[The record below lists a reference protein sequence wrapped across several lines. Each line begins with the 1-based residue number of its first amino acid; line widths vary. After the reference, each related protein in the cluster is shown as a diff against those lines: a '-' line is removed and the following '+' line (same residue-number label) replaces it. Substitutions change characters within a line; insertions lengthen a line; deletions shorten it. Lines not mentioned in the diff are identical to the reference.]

1 MLIGVPAETAPGETR
16 VAVTAETAKKLVAQ
30 GHTVRVQSGAGVA
43 ASLTDGAYEAAG
55 AEITDAAGALGC
67 EIVLKVRIPDERE
80 TALMKPGTVLVGML
94 NPFDAD
100 GLQRLASAGLTA
112 FALEAAP
119 RTTRAQSMDVLSS
132 QANIAGYKAVMMA
145 ADKYQ
150 RFFPMLMTA
159 AGTVKAARVVIL
171 GVGVAGLQAIAT
183 AKRLG
188 AVIEASDV
196 RPSVKEQVE
205 SLGGKFI
212 DVPYETAEE
221 KEAAEGVGGYARPM
235 PPSWLERQ
243 KIEVAKRVAA
253 ADIVI
258 STALIPG
265 RAAPTLITEDMVKSM
280 KPGSVI
286 VDIAAGKGPDVNGE
300 MKGGNCPLSEADKTV
315 VKHGVTIVGETNL
328 AALVAADASSLYARN
343 VLDFL
348 KLVLPKEGGLK
359 IDLEDDIVAA
369 CRMTRTARSRRSKRT
384 SEEKHRHGSRI
395 PHRHQPDHL
404 RAGHLRGLPRGVDRH
419 PGAAH
424 AADGRHQRHLRHRHR
439 RGHAGRGPH

>member
-1 MLIGVPAETAPGETR
+1 LMP
-16 VAVTAETAKKLVAQ
+16 
-30 GHTVRVQSGAGVA
+30 SG
-43 ASLTDGAYEAAG
+43 T
-55 AEITDAAGALGC
+55 T
-67 EIVLKVRIPDERE
+67 
-80 TALMKPGTVLVGML
+80 LVGML
-94 NPFDAD
+94 NPFDAT
-100 GLQRLASAGLTA
+100 GLQQLASAGITG

-196 RPSVKEQVE
+196 RPSVKEQIE

-221 KEAAEGVGGYARPM
+221 KEAAEGVGGYAKPM
-235 PPSWLERQ
+235 PASWLTRQ
-243 KIEVAKRVAA
+243 AAEVAKRVAQ

-286 VDIAAGKGPDVNGE
+286 VDIAAGKGAGGL
-300 MKGGNCPLSEADKTV
+300 GGNCPLSEADKTV
-315 VKHGVTIVGETNL
+315 VKHGITIIGDTNL
-328 AALVAADASSLYARN
+328 PALVAADASALYARN

-348 KLVLPKEGGLK
+348 KLILPKESDIT
-359 IDLEDDIVAA
+359 IDMQDDIVAA
-369 CRMTRTARSRRSKRT
+369 CLMAQGGEVKR
-384 SEEKHRHGSRI
+384 K
-395 PHRHQPDHL
+395 
-404 RAGHLRGLPRGVDRH
+404 
-419 PGAAH
+419 
-424 AADGRHQRHLRHRHR
+424 
-439 RGHAGRGPH
+439 

>member
-1 MLIGVPAETAPGETR
+1 MLIGIPAETLAGETR
-16 VAVTAETAKKLVAQ
+16 VAVTPETVKKLTAQ
-30 GHTVRVQSGAGVA
+30 GHTLRIQSGAGVA
-43 ASLTDGAYEAAG
+43 ASVTDAAFTAAG
-55 AEITDAAGALGC
+55 AEITDVAGAFGC
-67 EIVLKVRIPDERE
+67 DLVLKVRNTTESE
-80 TALMKPGTVLVGML
+80 AKLLKSGSTLVGML
-94 NPFDAD
+94 NPFEAD
-100 GLQRLASAGLTA
+100 GLQRLATAGVTG

-196 RPSVKEQVE
+196 RPSVKEQIE

-212 DVPYETAEE
+212 EVTYDTDEE
-221 KEAAEGVGGYARPM
+221 KEAAAGVGGYAKPM
-235 PPSWLERQ
+235 PPSWLARQ
-243 KIEVAKRVAA
+243 AVEVAKRVAL

-286 VDIAAGKGPDVNGE
+286 IDIAAGKGQNLEGKPG
-300 MKGGNCPLSEADKTV
+300 GGNCPISEADKTV
-315 VKHGVTIVGETNL
+315 VKHGVTIVGDTNL
-328 AALVAADASSLYARN
+328 PALVAADASALYARN

-348 KLVLPKEGGLK
+348 KLIINKEGALHV
-359 IDLEDDIVAA
+359 DMEDDIVAA
-369 CRMTRTARSRRSKRT
+369 CLMSLGGEVKR
-384 SEEKHRHGSRI
+384 K
-395 PHRHQPDHL
+395 
-404 RAGHLRGLPRGVDRH
+404 
-419 PGAAH
+419 
-424 AADGRHQRHLRHRHR
+424 
-439 RGHAGRGPH
+439 

>member
-1 MLIGVPAETAPGETR
+1 MLIGIPTETAAGETR
-16 VAVTAETAKKLVAQ
+16 VAVTPETAKKLKAQ
-30 GHTVRVQSGAGVA
+30 GHTIRIQSGAGVA
-43 ASLTDGAYEAAG
+43 ASVTDEAYVAAG
-55 AEITDAAGALGC
+55 GEITDAAGAYACDL
-67 EIVLKVRIPDERE
+67 VLKVRSPSDAEC
-80 TALMKPGTVLVGML
+80 AHMKPGTTLVGML
-94 NPFDAD
+94 NPFDAP
-100 GLQRLASAGLTA
+100 GLQRLATAGLTG

-132 QANIAGYKAVMMA
+132 QANIAGYKAVMIA

-196 RPSVKEQVE
+196 RPSVKEQIE

-212 DVPYETAEE
+212 DVSYDTPEE
-221 KEAAEGVGGYARPM
+221 KEAAVGVGGYAKPM
-235 PPSWLERQ
+235 PQSWLDRQ
-243 KIEVAKRVAA
+243 KIEVAKRVAQ

-265 RAAPTLITEDMVKSM
+265 RPAPTLITEDMVKSM

-286 VDIAAGKGPDVNGE
+286 IDIAAGKGPNG
-300 MKGGNCPLSEADKTV
+300 GGNCPISEADKTV
-315 VKHGVTIVGETNL
+315 VKHGVTLVGETNL
-328 AALVAADASSLYARN
+328 PALVAADSSSLYARN

-348 KLVLPKEGGLK
+348 KLIITKDGALK
-359 IDLEDDIVAA
+359 VDMEDDIVAA
-369 CRMTRTARSRRSKRT
+369 CLMAQGGEVKR
-384 SEEKHRHGSRI
+384 K
-395 PHRHQPDHL
+395 
-404 RAGHLRGLPRGVDRH
+404 
-419 PGAAH
+419 
-424 AADGRHQRHLRHRHR
+424 
-439 RGHAGRGPH
+439 

>member
-1 MLIGVPAETAPGETR
+1 MLIGIPAETLAGETR
-16 VAVTAETAKKLVAQ
+16 VAVTPETVKKLTAQ
-30 GHTVRVQSGAGVA
+30 GHILRIQSGAGVA
-43 ASLTDGAYEAAG
+43 ASVTDAAYVAAG
-55 AEITDAAGALGC
+55 AEITDIAGAFGC
-67 EIVLKVRIPDERE
+67 DLVLKVRNTTESE
-80 TALMKPGTVLVGML
+80 TKLLKSGSTLVGML
-94 NPFDAD
+94 NPFEAD
-100 GLQRLASAGLTA
+100 GLQRLATAGVTG

-196 RPSVKEQVE
+196 RPSVKEQIE

-212 DVPYETAEE
+212 EVTYDTDEE
-221 KEAAEGVGGYARPM
+221 KEAAAGVGGYAKPM
-235 PPSWLERQ
+235 PPSWLARQ
-243 KIEVAKRVAA
+243 AVEVAKRVAL

-286 VDIAAGKGPDVNGE
+286 IDIAAGKGPNG
-300 MKGGNCPLSEADKTV
+300 GGNCPISEADKTV
-315 VKHGVTIVGETNL
+315 VKHGVTIVGDTNL
-328 AALVAADASSLYARN
+328 PALVAADASALYARN

-348 KLVLPKEGGLK
+348 KLIINKEGALHV
-359 IDLEDDIVAA
+359 DMEDDIVAA
-369 CRMTRTARSRRSKRT
+369 CLMSQGGEVKR
-384 SEEKHRHGSRI
+384 K
-395 PHRHQPDHL
+395 
-404 RAGHLRGLPRGVDRH
+404 
-419 PGAAH
+419 
-424 AADGRHQRHLRHRHR
+424 
-439 RGHAGRGPH
+439 

>member
-1 MLIGVPAETAPGETR
+1 MLIGVPAETTTGETR
-16 VAVTAETAKKLVAQ
+16 VAVTPETAKKLVAL

-43 ASLTDGAYEAAG
+43 ASATDAAYQAAG
-55 AEITDAAGALGC
+55 AEITDQAGAFGAD
-67 EIVLKVRIPDERE
+67 IVLKVRAPSEAECVLARS
-80 TALMKPGTVLVGML
+80 GGVLVGML
-94 NPFDAD
+94 NPFDAA
-100 GLQRLASAGLTA
+100 GLQRVAAAGLTG

-132 QANIAGYKAVMMA
+132 QANIAGYKAVMIA

-196 RPSVKEQVE
+196 RPSVKEQIE

-212 DVPYETAEE
+212 DVPYETQEE
-221 KEAAEGVGGYARPM
+221 KDAAEGVGGYARPM
-235 PPSWLERQ
+235 PASWLTRQ
-243 KIEVAKRVAA
+243 QAEVAKRVAL
-253 ADIVI
+253 ADVVI

-286 VDIAAGKGPDVNGE
+286 VDIAAGKGPDGV
-300 MKGGNCPLSEADKTV
+300 GGNCPLSEADKTV

-328 AALVAADASSLYARN
+328 AALVAADASALYARN

-348 KLVLPKEGGLK
+348 KLVLTKEGTLK

-369 CRMTRTARSRRSKRT
+369 CRVT
-384 SEEKHRHGSRI
+384 
-395 PHRHQPDHL
+395 Q
-404 RAGHLRGLPRGVDRH
+404 
-419 PGAAH
+419 
-424 AADGRHQRHLRHRHR
+424 DGQVTKK
-439 RGHAGRGPH
+439 

>member
-1 MLIGVPAETAPGETR
+1 MLIGVPLETAAGETR
-16 VAVTAETAKKLVAQ
+16 VAVTPETAKKLKAQ
-30 GHTVRVQSGAGVA
+30 GHTIRVQAGAGVA
-43 ASLTDGAYEAAG
+43 ASVTDAAFEAAG
-55 AEITDAAGALGC
+55 AEITDALGALGC
-67 EIVLKVRIPDERE
+67 DLVLKVRAPLHSEL
-80 TALMKPGTVLVGML
+80 AQMKTGANLVGML
-94 NPFDAD
+94 NPFDSD
-100 GLQRLASAGLTA
+100 GLHRLAGAGITA

-132 QANIAGYKAVMMA
+132 QANIAGYKAVMIA
-145 ADKYQ
+145 ADRYQ

-159 AGTVKAARVVIL
+159 AGTVKAARVVVL

-212 DVPYETAEE
+212 EVSYDTPEE
-221 KEAAEGVGGYARPM
+221 KEAAEGVGGYAKPM
-235 PPSWLERQ
+235 PPSWLARQ
-243 KIEVAKRVAA
+243 AVEVAKRVAA

-265 RAAPTLITEDMVKSM
+265 RAAPTLVTEDMVRSM

-286 VDIAAGKGPDVNGE
+286 IDIAAGKGADANGG
-300 MKGGNCPLSEADKTV
+300 MTGGNCPLSEADKTV

-328 AALVAADASSLYARN
+328 PALVAADSSALYARN

-348 KLVLPKEGGLK
+348 KLVLTKEGTFVVPM
-359 IDLEDDIVAA
+359 DDDIVAA
-369 CRMTRTARSRRSKRT
+369 CLMTQAGEVRRK
-384 SEEKHRHGSRI
+384 
-395 PHRHQPDHL
+395 
-404 RAGHLRGLPRGVDRH
+404 
-419 PGAAH
+419 
-424 AADGRHQRHLRHRHR
+424 
-439 RGHAGRGPH
+439 

>member
-1 MLIGVPAETAPGETR
+1 MLIGIPTETTVGETR
-16 VAVTAETAKKLVAQ
+16 VAITPETAKKLKAQ
-30 GHTVRVQSGAGVA
+30 GHTIRVQSGAGVA
-43 ASLTDGAYEAAG
+43 ASVTDAAYQAAG

-67 EIVLKVRIPDERE
+67 DLVLKVRSPSQAEAE
-80 TALMKPGTVLVGML
+80 LMKPGTALVGML
-94 NPFDAD
+94 NPFDAS
-100 GLQRLASAGLTA
+100 GLQQLAAAGLTG

-212 DVPYETAEE
+212 DVSYDTPEE
-221 KEAAEGVGGYARPM
+221 KEAAVGVGGYAKPM
-235 PPSWLERQ
+235 PQSWLDRQ
-243 KIEVAKRVAA
+243 KVEVAKRVAA
-253 ADIVI
+253 ADVVI

-265 RAAPTLITEDMVKSM
+265 RAAPTLITEEMVKSM

-286 VDIAAGKGPDVNGE
+286 VDIAAGKGPNG
-300 MKGGNCPLSEADKTV
+300 GGNCPLSEADKTV
-315 VKHGVTIVGETNL
+315 VKFGVTIIGDTNL
-328 AALVAADASSLYARN
+328 PALVAADSSALYARN

-348 KLVLPKEGGLK
+348 KLILSQEGTLNV
-359 IDLEDDIVAA
+359 DMNDDIVAA
-369 CRMTRTARSRRSKRT
+369 CLMTQGGEVKR
-384 SEEKHRHGSRI
+384 K
-395 PHRHQPDHL
+395 
-404 RAGHLRGLPRGVDRH
+404 
-419 PGAAH
+419 
-424 AADGRHQRHLRHRHR
+424 
-439 RGHAGRGPH
+439 

>member
-1 MLIGVPAETAPGETR
+1 MLIGVPAETTASETR
-16 VAVTAETAKKLVAQ
+16 VAVTPETVKKLVTA
-30 GHTVRVQSGAGVA
+30 GHTIRVQSGAGVA
-43 ASLTDGAYEAAG
+43 ASVTDAAYIAAG
-55 AEITDAAGALGC
+55 AEITDVAGAFGADM
-67 EIVLKVRIPDERE
+67 VLKVRSPNDAEA
-80 TALMKPGTVLVGML
+80 ALMKPGTVVIGML
-94 NPFDAD
+94 NPFDAA
-100 GLQRLASAGLTA
+100 GLQRLATAGLTA

-132 QANIAGYKAVMMA
+132 QANIAGYKAVIMA

-196 RPSVKEQVE
+196 RPSVKEQIE

-212 DVPYETAEE
+212 EVSYDTDEE
-221 KEAAEGVGGYARPM
+221 KEAAVGVGGYAKPM
-235 PPSWLERQ
+235 PASWLARQ
-243 KIEVAKRVAA
+243 QVEVAKRVAL

-286 VDIAAGKGPDVNGE
+286 VDIAAGKGPDGV
-300 MKGGNCPLSEADKTV
+300 GGNCPLSEADRTV

-328 AALVAADASSLYARN
+328 PALVAADASALYARN

-348 KLVLPKEGGLK
+348 KLIVTKEGALK

-369 CRMTRTARSRRSKRT
+369 CR
-384 SEEKHRHGSRI
+384 
-395 PHRHQPDHL
+395 
-404 RAGHLRGLPRGVDRH
+404 V
-419 PGAAH
+419 AH
-424 AADGRHQRHLRHRHR
+424 DGQVTKK
-439 RGHAGRGPH
+439 

>member
-1 MLIGVPAETAPGETR
+1 MLIGIPAETLAGETR
-16 VAVTAETAKKLVAQ
+16 VAVTPETVKKLAAQ
-30 GHTVRVQSGAGVA
+30 GHTLRIQSGAGVA
-43 ASLTDGAYEAAG
+43 ASVTDAAYVAAG
-55 AEITDAAGALGC
+55 AEITDVAGAFGC
-67 EIVLKVRIPDERE
+67 DLVLKVRNTTEAE
-80 TALMKPGTVLVGML
+80 TKMLKSGSTLVGML
-94 NPFDAD
+94 NPFEAD
-100 GLQRLASAGLTA
+100 GLQRLATAGVTG

-196 RPSVKEQVE
+196 RPSVKEQIE

-212 DVPYETAEE
+212 EVTYDTDEE
-221 KEAAEGVGGYARPM
+221 KEAAAGVGGYAKPM
-235 PPSWLERQ
+235 PPSWLARQ
-243 KIEVAKRVAA
+243 AVEVAKRVAL
-253 ADIVI
+253 ADVVI

-286 VDIAAGKGPDVNGE
+286 IDIAAGKGLNTEGKPG
-300 MKGGNCPLSEADKTV
+300 GGNCPLSEADKTV
-315 VKHGVTIVGETNL
+315 VKHGVTIVGDTNL
-328 AALVAADASSLYARN
+328 PALVAADASALYARN

-348 KLVLPKEGGLK
+348 KLIINKEGALHV
-359 IDLEDDIVAA
+359 DMEDDIVAA
-369 CRMTRTARSRRSKRT
+369 CLINKSK
-384 SEEKHRHGSRI
+384 
-395 PHRHQPDHL
+395 
-404 RAGHLRGLPRGVDRH
+404 
-419 PGAAH
+419 
-424 AADGRHQRHLRHRHR
+424 
-439 RGHAGRGPH
+439 

>member
-1 MLIGVPAETAPGETR
+1 MMIGVPTETTVGETR
-16 VAVTAETAKKLVAQ
+16 VAVTPETAKKYVAQ
-30 GHTVRVQSGAGVA
+30 GHTVRVQSGAGLA
-43 ASLTDGAYEAAG
+43 ASVTDAAYTAVG
-55 AEITDAAGALGC
+55 AEITDAAGALGADV
-67 EIVLKVRIPDERE
+67 VLKVRTPFDNEL
-80 TALMKPGTVLVGML
+80 AQMKSGATVVGML

-100 GLQRLASAGLTA
+100 GLQRMARAGLTA

-132 QANIAGYKAVMMA
+132 QANIAGYKAVMLA
-145 ADKYQ
+145 AHHYQ

-243 KIEVAKRVAA
+243 KAEVAKRVAL
-253 ADIVI
+253 ADVVI
-258 STALIPG
+258 LTALIPG
-265 RAAPTLITEDMVKSM
+265 RAAPVLITEDMVKSM

-286 VDIAAGKGPDVNGE
+286 VDIAAGKGANGV
-300 MKGGNCPLSEADKTV
+300 GGNCPITETDRTV

-328 AALVAADASSLYARN
+328 AAMVGADASALYARN

-348 KLVLPKEGGLK
+348 KLVLPK
-359 IDLEDDIVAA
+359 DATAVQVPMDDDIVAA
-369 CRMTRTARSRRSKRT
+369 CLMTQGGEVKRK
-384 SEEKHRHGSRI
+384 S
-395 PHRHQPDHL
+395 
-404 RAGHLRGLPRGVDRH
+404 
-419 PGAAH
+419 
-424 AADGRHQRHLRHRHR
+424 
-439 RGHAGRGPH
+439 

>member
-1 MLIGVPAETAPGETR
+1 MQIGVPLETVVGESR
-16 VAVTAETAKKLVAQ
+16 VAVTPETAKKLVAQ
-30 GHTVRVQSGAGVA
+30 GHVLRIESGAGVA
-43 ASLTDGAYEAAG
+43 ASVTDEAYLAAG
-55 AEITDAAGALGC
+55 AQLTDRAGAFGADL
-67 EIVLKVRIPDERE
+67 VLKVRGPQDGELG
-80 TALMKPGTVLVGML
+80 LMKPGAALVGML
-94 NPFDAD
+94 NPFDAA
-100 GLQRLASAGLTA
+100 GLQALAAAGLTS

-132 QANIAGYKAVMMA
+132 QANIAGYKAVMIA

-196 RPSVKEQVE
+196 RPAVKEQVE

-212 DVPYETAEE
+212 EVSYDTPEE
-221 KEAAEGVGGYARPM
+221 KEAAVGVGGYARPM
-235 PPSWLERQ
+235 PPSWLARQ
-243 KIEVAKRVAA
+243 QVEVAKRVAA

-265 RAAPTLITEDMVKSM
+265 RAAPTLVTEDMVKAM

-286 VDIAAGKGPDVNGE
+286 IDIAAGKGADASGG
-300 MKGGNCPLSEADKTV
+300 MTGGNCPLSEAGKTV

-328 AALVAADASSLYARN
+328 AALVAADASALYARN

-348 KLVLPKEGGLK
+348 KLVLTKDGGFQVPM
-359 IDLEDDIVAA
+359 DDDIVAA
-369 CRMTRTARSRRSKRT
+369 CLMTQSGEVKR
-384 SEEKHRHGSRI
+384 K
-395 PHRHQPDHL
+395 
-404 RAGHLRGLPRGVDRH
+404 
-419 PGAAH
+419 
-424 AADGRHQRHLRHRHR
+424 
-439 RGHAGRGPH
+439 

>member
-1 MLIGVPAETAPGETR
+1 MHIGVPAETVAGETR
-16 VAVTAETAKKLVAQ
+16 VAATPETVKKIIAQ
-30 GHTVRVQSGAGVA
+30 GHTVMVQAGAGVA
-43 ASLTDGAYEAAG
+43 ASVTDAAYEAVG
-55 AEITDAAGALGC
+55 AQIGDAAGALGA
-67 EIVLKVRIPDERE
+67 ELVLKVRAPSAAE
-80 TALMKPGTVLVGML
+80 LSHMKSGSALVGML
-94 NPFDAD
+94 NPFDAE
-100 GLQRLASAGLTA
+100 GLQRIAAAGLTS

-159 AGTVKAARVVIL
+159 AGTVKAARIVIL

-205 SLGGKFI
+205 SLGAKFI

-243 KIEVAKRVAA
+243 KIEVAKRVAQ
-253 ADIVI
+253 ADAVI

-265 RAAPTLITEDMVKSM
+265 RAAPVLITEDMVKSM

-286 VDIAAGKGPDVNGE
+286 IDLAAGKGANGV
-300 MKGGNCPLSEADKTV
+300 GGNCPLSEADRTV
-315 VKHGVTIVGETNL
+315 VKHGVTLVGETNL
-328 AALVAADASSLYARN
+328 PALVAADASALYARN

-348 KLVLPKEGGLK
+348 KLVLPKDKGFTV
-359 IDLEDDIVAA
+359 DMEDDIVAA
-369 CRMTRTARSRRSKRT
+369 CLMTQGGEVKR
-384 SEEKHRHGSRI
+384 K
-395 PHRHQPDHL
+395 
-404 RAGHLRGLPRGVDRH
+404 
-419 PGAAH
+419 
-424 AADGRHQRHLRHRHR
+424 
-439 RGHAGRGPH
+439 